1 MHSSDVASVMRDRTT
16 GQTAIVPAER
26 LVPGDV
32 LVIPSHGCL
41 MPCDAV
47 LLTGNCI
54 LNESMLTG
62 ESVPVTKTPIPSSND
77 VIYNTK
83 EHARHTLFCGT
94 RVIQTR
100 YYGSEKVKLYTFY
113 YNILTFYKYFLLH
126 NCVVTL
132 GAGGGH
138 QNRF

>member
-1 MHSSDVASVMRDRTT
+1 MHSSDVATVMRDRTT
-16 GQTAIVPAER
+16 GQTAAVPAER
-26 LVPGDV
+26 LVPGDL

-62 ESVPVTKTPIPSSND
+62 ESVPVTKTPVPSSND
-77 VIYNTK
+77 VIYDTK

-94 RVIQTR
+94 KIIQTR
-100 YYGSEKVKLYTFY
+100 YYGSEKVRWLFDVYV
-113 YNILTFYKYFLLH
+113 N
-126 NCVVTL
+126 
-132 GAGGGH
+132 
-138 QNRF
+138 

>member
-1 MHSSDVASVMRDRTT
+1 
-16 GQTAIVPAER
+16 
-26 LVPGDV
+26 
-32 LVIPSHGCL
+32 

-100 YYGSEKVKLYTFY
+100 YYGSEKVKFYTFY
-113 YNILTFYKYFLLH
+113 FNFL
-126 NCVVTL
+126 
-132 GAGGGH
+132 
-138 QNRF
+138 

>member
-1 MHSSDVASVMRDRTT
+1 MRDRST
-16 GQTAIVPAER
+16 GETANIPAKN

-32 LVIPSHGCL
+32 LIIPSYGCI

-77 VIYNTK
+77 IYYDTK

-94 RVIQTR
+94 RILQTR
-100 YYGSEKVKLYTFY
+100 YFGTEKV
-113 YNILTFYKYFLLH
+113 NIFVLFL
-126 NCVVTL
+126 
-132 GAGGGH
+132 
-138 QNRF
+138 FFFFFF

>member
-1 MHSSDVASVMRDRTT
+1 MHSSDVATVMRDRTT
-16 GQTAIVPAER
+16 GQTAIVPAEC

-62 ESVPVTKTPIPSSND
+62 ESVPVTKTPVPSSND

-94 RVIQTR
+94 RIIQTR
-100 YYGSEKVKLYTFY
+100 YYGSEKVSFDLTRKFYTFY
-113 YNILTFYKYFLLH
+113 FRILIFSKC
-126 NCVVTL
+126 NDCVV
-132 GAGGGH
+132 
-138 QNRF
+138 

>member
-1 MHSSDVASVMRDRTT
+1 MT
-16 GQTAIVPAER
+16 GLIETVPAER
-26 LVPGDV
+26 LVPGDI

-62 ESVPVTKTPIPSSND
+62 ESVPVTKTPVPSSND
-77 VIYNTK
+77 IIYNAK

-94 RVIQTR
+94 KVIQTR
-100 YYGSEKVKLYTFY
+100 YYGSEKV
-113 YNILTFYKYFLLH
+113 
-126 NCVVTL
+126 TL
-132 GAGGGH
+132 P
-138 QNRF
+138 

>member
-1 MHSSDVASVMRDRTT
+1 MIVTLLFSQNQQNLRSTVYSSDVATVMRDRMT
-16 GQTAIVPAER
+16 GQTETMPAEH
-26 LVPGDV
+26 LVPGDI

-62 ESVPVTKTPIPSSND
+62 ESVPVTKTPVPSSND
-77 VIYNTK
+77 IIYNAK

-94 RVIQTR
+94 KVIQTR
-100 YYGSEKVKLYTFY
+100 YYGSEKV
-113 YNILTFYKYFLLH
+113 N
-126 NCVVTL
+126 
-132 GAGGGH
+132 
-138 QNRF
+138 